1 MTCRVAL
8 SSALL
13 SASLMLSRFCFCLSP
28 PVTTPPLA
36 APSMMPMCTFD
47 CTTQGDDEH
56 ASKLNFTNCPI
67 KDYRPLIKELIT
79 QPPYLDMLVYSGDV
93 DAQIPH
99 TATEAWTS

>member
-1 MTCRVAL
+1 MSCCSVFC
-8 SSALL
+8 SAL
-13 SASLMLSRFCFCLSP
+13 CLSHAVSFFAYVCLP
-28 PVTTPPLA
+28 LSLPPPLA

-47 CTTQGDDEH
+47 CITQGDDEH